1 MRGVKWHREPLRI
14 LIVSATVG
22 AGDVGNARELA
33 RRLTAGGHHVEVR
46 DFLNAPALHLGQG
59 FSKGYEAE
67 LRHAPWAYEA
77 AFKMWFWLPFLLRP
91 ASRVLSFVSR
101 KRVSAWA
108 REVEADVVVST
119 YPVATQ
125 VLGDMRR
132 RAQKRWRRRHSLEVP
147 AVNVVT
153 DFGYH
158 PFWAHPGI
166 DLNLAVHPGTV
177 EAVARRTGKP
187 SVACEPLVRP
197 AFAGARDR
205 RERKRGALGL
215 ARDDV
220 AVLISSG
227 SWGVGD
233 VAETFELVA
242 RRPGLVPVVA
252 CGHNDKLRQDLQA
265 LATRHGHPGIA
276 LGWTEDMAGVMAAC
290 DVLVENAGG
299 LTCLEAMAANLP
311 VVSFRPIPGH
321 GRNSARVM
329 EAAGVSQWSKD
340 DVEFV
345 DQLELLGRP
354 GPARAAQ
361 LAAAQD
367 SFSQDAAQVVALAAL
382 TGLAPR
388 PSLRPLARV
397 VRAASAATMLSTLSW
412 FGLTAGVGVAA
423 AAGLGVAHPP
433 PGLTNTAFVG
443 VRLDPQELASP
454 AVQAAVARLDAS
466 AVVSAGTAEADPG
479 ALRGLV
485 EEGTDVE
492 SGGSGLAPGGPAA
505 SATPWDEALDDTR
518 SVQVISVL
526 AGRLVTALVPDRSVS
541 AFDLMDAKSAHLTM
555 VVPNVVLPVA
565 PSGPYPRPAL
575 ALPVMQSGRIYLVDG
590 ARSTPMELDTLLADT
605 GVELSQQHLASAPL
619 SALQ

>member
-1 MRGVKWHREPLRI
+1 MKWHRGPLRI

-33 RRLTAGGHHVEVR
+33 RRLQASGHEVAVR
-46 DFLNAPALHLGQG
+46 DFLDAPALRLGKG

-101 KRVSAWA
+101 KRVAAWA
-108 REVEADVVVST
+108 REVRPDVVVST

-132 RAQKRWRRRHSLEVP
+132 RAQRRRRGRNSLEVP

-166 DLNLAVHPGTV
+166 DLNLAVHPATA
-177 EAVARRTGKP
+177 EAVGRRTGKP
-187 SVACEPLVRP
+187 STPCEPLVRP
-197 AFAGARDR
+197 AFARAREL
-205 RERKRGALGL
+205 RERNRAKLGM
-215 ARDDV
+215 APGEV

-233 VAETFELVA
+233 VAEAFELVA
-242 RRPGLVPVVA
+242 RQPGLVPVVA
-252 CGHNDKLRQDLQA
+252 CGHNDKLRQDLEEFA
-265 LATRHGHPGIA
+265 GRHGHRGTA

-299 LTCLEAMAANLP
+299 LTCLEAMAAGLP

-329 EAAGVSQWSKD
+329 EAAGVSHWPKD
-340 DVEFV
+340 DKEFV
-345 DQLELLGRP
+345 EQLGLLGRP
-354 GPARAAQ
+354 GPARLAQ
-361 LAAAQD
+361 LGAAHAL
-367 SFSQDAAQVVALAAL
+367 FSQDAAQAVAYTAMAGVL
-382 TGLAPR
+382 PR
-388 PSLRPLARV
+388 PPLRPLARA
-397 VRAASAATMLSTLSW
+397 VRAASAATLVSTLSW

-423 AAGLGVAHPP
+423 AAGLGVAHAPA
-433 PGLTNTAFVG
+433 GLAATAFVG
-443 VRLDPQELASP
+443 VRLDPEELASP
-454 AVQAAVARLDAS
+454 AVQAAVARLNAS

-479 ALRGLV
+479 ALRSLV

-492 SGGSGLAPGGPAA
+492 SGGYGVAPGGRSR

-518 SVQVISVL
+518 SVQVVSVL
-526 AGRLVTALVPDRSVS
+526 AGQPITTLVPDRSVS
-541 AFDLMDAKSAHLTM
+541 AFDLVDAGSAHVTM
-555 VVPNVVLPVA
+555 VVPNVVLPVPPGGA
-565 PSGPYPRPAL
+565 FPRAAL
-575 ALPVMQSGRIYLVDG
+575 ALPVMQSGHIYLVDG
-590 ARSTPMELDTLLADT
+590 TNLTPMELVSLLADT
-605 GVELSQQHLASAPL
+605 GAGLAQQHLASAPL
-619 SALQ
+619 SSLQ